1 MHRGCLSHWILIFWG
16 FRVGSGLLNIRSC
29 LCHHSLGLNHQK
41 SRFNKSRKYRK
52 VWVPAWNPLS
62 WSWQLV
68 WLNFAI
74 IIVFCC
80 CCCCCRCRRRRCCRC
95 CRCCWCYGVMVLW
108 CYDVMVLLCCYGA
121 MVLWCWWC
129 YGVIVLW
136 CYGVGAG
143 GVGVGG
149 VMVLW
154 LWLFLFFFHT
164 SSVCFD
170 DNTKRRRPT
179 AADPEPNFHPMKP
192 STTECVSERGIDP
205 QIVCFCFPSNRGT

>member
-29 LCHHSLGLNHQK
+29 LCHNLLGLNHQK

-52 VWVPAWNPLS
+52 VWVPAWNPLN

-80 CCCCCRCRRRRCCRC
+80 CCCCCRRRRC

-154 LWLFLFFFHT
+154 LWLFLFFFFTHPLFVLMIT
-164 SSVCFD
+164 RRDGDQQLQILNPTFTLWNLQLQSVCLKEGLTPKLCAFASHRTGEHSD
-170 DNTKRRRPT
+170 
-179 AADPEPNFHPMKP
+179 
-192 STTECVSERGIDP
+192 
-205 QIVCFCFPSNRGT
+205 